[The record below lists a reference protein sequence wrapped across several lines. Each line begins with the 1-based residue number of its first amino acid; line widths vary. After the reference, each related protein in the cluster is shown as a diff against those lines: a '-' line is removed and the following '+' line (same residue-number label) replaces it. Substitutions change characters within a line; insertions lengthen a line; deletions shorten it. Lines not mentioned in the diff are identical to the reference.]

1 MCQEL
6 TVKHLY
12 KIRWNLG
19 ILVCAGLMFSV
30 PVWHLIFAP
39 VLCPI
44 SWHSV
49 HQSGQ
54 KLDMDHFESKPLL
67 GCLNACDWHLKGP
80 PCPWMA
86 RAGTWIIFVYKFFMV
101 VCSFCTNLLVW
112 LKSASMAME
121 IAQQPIDMSHDQN
134 GWRPLVLQEFFVRD
148 VHKTL

>member
-39 VLCPI
+39 VLRPI

-67 GCLNACDWHLKGP
+67 GCLSARDSHVKGP

-86 RAGTWIIFVYKFFMV
+86 RAGTCFFSWV
-101 VCSFCTNLLVW
+101 HKVFARFARIYSFGWKVLQWQWKLRDSQLIWATVKW
-112 LKSASMAME
+112 LKTT
-121 IAQQPIDMSHDQN
+121 
-134 GWRPLVLQEFFVRD
+134 LVLQEFFVRD
-148 VHKTL
+148 VRETL